1 MLKLRI
7 GIFIALLPLVV
18 NAANVAACDTTQ
30 SKKATPNG
38 TSSPTPQQQSRNNKG
53 VPGNDTQ
60 TPRGTEK
67 SVNNDLKVLAEGGFS
82 RVADTLLIVAR
93 DADTYAALRADA
105 APNLPSMN
113 ADFFKSNAVVA
124 AFLGTRRT
132 GGYAVEISRVA
143 NNVIR
148 VSATSPEAGGLSAQV
163 ISSPYKIAVVPL
175 ADANANLSLE
185 VGDAWKSAMRPYRVT
200 NGDFTMSGGIA
211 GRAEQFRFGGE
222 LRVMRFGKLA
232 TFAFALK
239 NTDNAKARALNSI
252 STGLVTEDGKIRL
265 ALLDANSFV
274 DNPSSALSAN
284 GQFMDGENN
293 LALAFAAL
301 SSNVAD
307 GYNGQGNLKAVATA
321 PPLPK
326 RNPALIDEM

>member
-1 MLKLRI
+1 MLKWRTGVL
-7 GIFIALLPLVV
+7 IALLPLIV
-18 NAANVAACDTTQ
+18 NGANVAACDTTQ
-30 SKKATPNG
+30 SNKATTNAA
-38 TSSPTPQQQSRNNKG
+38 SSPARTNKAASNSNAETSRGVEKAVNKA
-53 VPGNDTQ
+53 
-60 TPRGTEK
+60 
-67 SVNNDLKVLAEGGFS
+67 VNNDLKVLAEGGFS

-93 DADTYAALRADA
+93 DAETYAVLRADA
-105 APNLPSMN
+105 APNLPELN
-113 ADFFKSNAVVA
+113 ADFFKSNAVIA

-132 GGYAVEISRVA
+132 GGYAVEISRGV
-143 NNVIR
+143 NGVTR
-148 VSATSPEAGGLSAQV
+148 VSAISPEAGGITAQV
-163 ISSPYKIAVVPL
+163 ISSPFRIVAVPL
-175 ADANANLSLE
+175 TDVNASLSLD
-185 VGDAWKSAMRPYRVT
+185 VGDAWKSMMRPYRVT
-200 NGDFTMSGGIA
+200 DGDFTMSGGIA

-252 STGLVTEDGKIRL
+252 STGLVTENGKIRL

-284 GQFMDGENN
+284 GQFTDGENN

-307 GYNGQGNLKAVATA
+307 GYSGQGNLKAVATA

-326 RNPALIDEM
+326 RKPALIDEM